1 MVASPEMNVSDF
13 VTHYYSRDFKS
24 RATPEDTPLPLQLS
38 RDVSEWLYRGFNNNV
53 LRTRV
58 NTKSIEV
65 TTSLGMNGKGILEKF
80 FKFGSS
86 LRNTPS
92 LLIVRKGFY
101 FLHPDNNGRI
111 SLSCVNSFPI
121 RRLKNGDLKLIN
133 YNGLGGATCF
143 IGSPDDIIVLPPQ
156 EV

>member
-1 MVASPEMNVSDF
+1 MVASPEMIVSDF

-24 RATPEDTPLPLQLS
+24 RATPEDTLLPLQLS
-38 RDVSEWLYRGFNNNV
+38 RDVFEWFYRGFSNNV

-58 NTKSIEV
+58 NTKSLEV
-65 TTSLGMNGKGILEKF
+65 TTSLGMKGNGIIEKF

-86 LRNTPS
+86 LRNSPA
-92 LLIVRKGFY
+92 LLTARKEFY
-101 FLHPDNNGRI
+101 FLHPGENGGLV
-111 SLSCVNSFPI
+111 LSHVNSFPI
-121 RRLKNGDLKLIN
+121 GRLKNGDLKLIN